1 MFTDCENERQAYA
14 ELKYYILHY
23 LYYAKKHYQDIYKGN
38 KEISDEK
45 VSDRVNEVK
54 SMEET
59 EAFNGLDKNYNN
71 ELFISFKIRR

>member
-1 MFTDCENERQAYA
+1 MRKQQTGVCRVE
-14 ELKYYILHY
+14 I
-23 LYYAKKHYQDIYKGN
+23 KGN

-59 EAFNGLDKNYNN
+59 EAFNGFDKNYNN